1 MSPNR
6 LVVRAYAIRG
16 AKLWLATRAVV
27 SIVFLFGQVN
37 PLDFS
42 VSGSVRMVAIAVCV
56 SFLETH
62 RRGERALLA
71 NLGIRPQ
78 MLAVLFVV
86 PALIGEIGLYLGTV
100 VMV

>member
-1 MSPNR
+1 M
-6 LVVRAYAIRG
+6 VVRAYAARG
-16 AKLWLATRAVV
+16 AKLWLATRAAV

-42 VSGSVRMVAIAVCV
+42 ISGSMRMVVIAVGV

-71 NLGIRPQ
+71 NLGVRPR

-100 VMV
+100 AML